1 MRYLRFKGI
10 NDLGSYP
17 CNMCDFECKLKTDL
31 KKHIKEI
38 HNGKQNWFCKIC
50 NRKFSRRG
58 NLRPHILQVHEGK
71 KRRTKK
77 SFKKRIIDSVQTNK
91 NTATD
96 HMDDQI
102 SKNDSEKE
110 ESFEDF
116 ELNYSFKTSAN
127 CLPESTFSKK
137 NQISTNVILKP
148 TELSNET
155 IDTLEDQKL
164 ESNFEQKGSNE
175 TIDMLEDQK
184 LESNFEQRNSKKP
197 HKCNV
202 CLENFAESDK
212 LKLHKLIVHDGKK
225 PFKCTGCNYKSSM
238 KGNVTKHIRNDHK
251 GQKVEFEGKILE
263 NDIINEPILG
273 PKKRYDCKL
282 CGGILA
288 TSSSLK
294 MHVKTVHESNKLFK
308 CSGCWYR
315 SSDGGNVR
323 KHIKNRHGEEPFE
336 ILYLGRAI
344 YKIESCSM

>member
-1 MRYLRFKGI
+1 
-10 NDLGSYP
+10 
-17 CNMCDFECKLKTDL
+17 MCDFESKLKTDL

-77 SFKKRIIDSVQTNK
+77 NFTKRIINSVQTNK
-91 NTATD
+91 NTAID
-96 HMDDQI
+96 HMDNQT
-102 SKNDSEKE
+102 SKNDSKKE
-110 ESFEDF
+110 ENFEDY
-116 ELNYSFKTSAN
+116 ELTNSFKTSAN
-127 CLPESTFSKK
+127 SLSDSIFSKK
-137 NQISTNVILKP
+137 EQLVEKEDQISTNIISKL
-148 TELSNET
+148 TELSNE
-155 IDTLEDQKL
+155 IEDQKL
-164 ESNFEQKGSNE
+164 ESNFKQKDSNE
-175 TIDMLEDQK
+175 TIDIPEDQK
-184 LESNFEQRNSKKP
+184 LKSNFEKNDSKKP
-197 HKCNV
+197 HKCNI

-225 PFKCTGCNYKSSM
+225 PFKCTGCNYKSSS

-251 GQKVEFEGKILE
+251 GQKIEFEGKVLDS
-263 NDIINEPILG
+263 DIIKEPILG
-273 PKKRYDCKL
+273 PKKQYDCKL

-294 MHVKTVHESNKLFK
+294 MHISTVHESKKLFK

-344 YKIESCSM
+344 YKIESCSI